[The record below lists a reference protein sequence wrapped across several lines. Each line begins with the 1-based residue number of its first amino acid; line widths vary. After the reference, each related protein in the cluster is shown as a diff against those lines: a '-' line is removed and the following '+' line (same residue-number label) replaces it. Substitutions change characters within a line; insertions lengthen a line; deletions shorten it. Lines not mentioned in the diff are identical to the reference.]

1 MAQGNQVGGDR
12 GQVGRTDSGSNVLSI
27 IAFVLSAIALFFI
40 PLVFGGAAIIAAII
54 ALVRKERLAKIALIV
69 AIAATVLGMVLGAI
83 ILSATT

>member
-1 MAQGNQVGGDR
+1 MTQGNQVGSDR

-27 IAFVLSAIALFFI
+27 VAFVLAAIAVFFI
-40 PLVFGGAAIIAAII
+40 PIVFGGAAIIAAVI

-83 ILSATT
+83 VLSATT